1 MSSSHKT
8 GTVQLLCL
16 ARVVRDVA
24 RVALSTHVGT
34 CCCPCCCLRQRPSP
48 APAARSIPCCRP
60 GARLTP
66 PLLEWHGMGTSYLLL
81 NGACSPVSLCVCI
94 CSLSRP
100 QLPPPPP
107 PQTGNA
113 TSADVAAAVA
123 AADPQPGNPAL
134 LMSVLPL
141 NQECFGRPDGGSGA
155 PFRCPRPDVSTGLQA
170 NWQVVLASALS
181 VLAGQLP
188 RVPPGCQAALK

>member
-1 MSSSHKT
+1 MTWRVWRSAPMWVHAAA
-8 GTVQLLCL
+8 L
-16 ARVVRDVA
+16 AA
-24 RVALSTHVGT
+24 SCASG
-34 CCCPCCCLRQRPSP
+34 PFLRLPP
-48 APAARSIPCCRP
+48 ETYHAAGP
-60 GARLTP
+60 GPHLPP
-66 PLLEWHGMGTSYLLL
+66 PLLEWHVMGTSYLLL
-81 NGACSPVSLCVCI
+81 NGACSPVSLCASS
-94 CSLSRP
+94 CSPAQPHL
-100 QLPPPPP
+100 PPPP

-113 TSADVAAAVA
+113 TSADVAAAMA

-141 NQECFGRPDGGSGA
+141 NQECFGRPDGSSGA

-188 RVPPGCQAALK
+188 RAPPGCQAALE